1 MAAGKTQR
9 QAAQDAGSTTP
20 DVTGNGWLKTP
31 KVQKYLAALTQEAVA
46 KANRKTRGT
55 VATLTDAIIVT
66 SDIMRGNL
74 GRFLTEDGDVDLP
87 RIRRAPN
94 GLVKRY
100 ETTVRRIAG
109 SEGSAGIEE
118 RTTKF
123 ELRDSL
129 AAASKLIDYYKPT
142 DPGLA
147 GGQHLHIHL
156 PAEMAAE
163 LFRRRMK
170 GELGVG
176 A

>member
-9 QAAQDAGSTTP
+9 QAAKDAGSTTP

-31 KVQKYLAALTQEAVA
+31 KVQKYLAALTQEAIA
-46 KANRKTRGT
+46 KANKKTRGT

-74 GRFLTEDGDVDLP
+74 GRFITEQGDVDIA
-87 RIRRAPN
+87 RIRKAPR
-94 GLVKRY
+94 GVVKKF
-100 ETTVRRIAG
+100 ETTTRRLG
-109 SEGSAGIEE
+109 SGDDEVILE

-129 AAASKLIDYYKPT
+129 AAAAKLIDYYKPE
-142 DPGLA
+142 DKGPGVNVNVVV
-147 GGQHLHIHL
+147 L
-156 PAEMAAE
+156 PPEMAID
-163 LFRRRMK
+163 LYRRKLR
-170 GELGVG
+170 GELGSG